1 MGFSVGIVGLPNV
14 GKSTLFKAL
23 TKKEIDISNYPF
35 CTIDPN
41 VGIVK
46 VPDERLEKL
55 ADFSSSKKIIPT
67 AIEFVDIAGLVKDAH
82 KGEGL
87 GNKFLANI
95 REVEMIVHL
104 VRGFEDGKI
113 THVSNKIN
121 PQNDLETINLELI
134 LADIETVNKRLVK
147 TEKEARSG
155 DKEAI
160 LFKGVLEKY
169 KSVLEDEKM
178 ANSVELDENEKKVF
192 KGFQLLTNKP
202 ILYVVNVNENQEI
215 DKNKILPEIENKIF
229 LPIKFEMDLSEL
241 SQEETSEFRKETNLD
256 KNISGLDELIVKC
269 YDLLNLMT
277 FLTTGKDETRAWT
290 VRKNSTAPQA
300 GSAIHGDFEEKFIKA
315 SVINWQELLN
325 SESWHNA
332 IEKGALRTEGKEYVV
347 QDGDVIEFKI

>member
-55 ADFSSSKKIIPT
+55 AEFSESAKIIPT

-87 GNKFLANI
+87 
-95 REVEMIVHL
+95 
-104 VRGFEDGKI
+104 
-113 THVSNKIN
+113 
-121 PQNDLETINLELI
+121 ETINTELI

-160 LFKGVLEKY
+160 LFKSVLEKY
-169 KSVLEDEKM
+169 KLTLENEQM
-178 ANSVELDENEKKVF
+178 ANTVELDKNEKDASR
-192 KGFQLLTNKP
+192 GFQLLTSKP

-215 DKNKILPEIENKIF
+215 NKNEILPKIKNKIF
-229 LPIKFEMDLSEL
+229 LPIKFELDLSEL
-241 SQEETSEFRKETNLD
+241 SQEEALEFRKETSLD
-256 KNISGLDELIVKC
+256 KNISGLDELIIKC

-290 VRKNSTAPQA
+290 VKKNSTAPQA
-300 GSAIHGDFEEKFIKA
+300 GRAIHGDFEEKFIKA
-315 SVINWQELLN
+315 SVINWQELLD
-325 SESWHNA
+325 SGSWHNA
-332 IEKGALRTEGKEYVV
+332 IEKGILKTEGKEYVV
-347 QDGDVIEFKI
+347 RDGDVVEFKI

>member
-1 MGFSVGIVGLPNV
+1 MSFSVGIVGLPNV

-55 ADFSSSKKIIPT
+55 AKFSESAKIIPT

-95 REVEMIVHL
+95 REVEMIVHI

-113 THVSNKIN
+113 THVSNRIN
-121 PQNDLETINLELI
+121 PKDDLETINTELI

-160 LFKGVLEKY
+160 LFKSVLEKY
-169 KSVLEDEKM
+169 KSALENEQM
-178 ANSVELDENEKKVF
+178 ANTVELDKNEKIAS
-192 KGFQLLTNKP
+192 KGFQLLTSKP
-202 ILYVVNVNENQEI
+202 ILYIVNVNENQEI

-241 SQEETSEFRKETNLD
+241 SKEEALEFRKETSLD
-256 KNISGLDELIVKC
+256 KNISGLDELIIKC

-290 VRKNSTAPQA
+290 VKKNSTAPQA
-300 GSAIHGDFEEKFIKA
+300 GNAIHGDFEEKFIKA
-315 SVINWQELLN
+315 SVINWQELLD
-325 SESWHNA
+325 SGSWHNA
-332 IEKGALRTEGKEYVV
+332 IEKGTLRTEGKEYVV
-347 QDGDVIEFKI
+347 QDGDVVEFKI

>member
-1 MGFSVGIVGLPNV
+1 MSFSVGIVGLPNV

-55 ADFSSSKKIIPT
+55 AKFSESAKIIPT

-95 REVEMIVHL
+95 REVEMIVHI

-121 PQNDLETINLELI
+121 PKDDLETINTELI

-160 LFKGVLEKY
+160 LFKSVLEKY
-169 KSVLEDEKM
+169 KSALENEQM
-178 ANSVELDENEKKVF
+178 ANTVELDKNEKIAS
-192 KGFQLLTNKP
+192 KGFQLLTSKP
-202 ILYVVNVNENQEI
+202 ILYIVNVNENQEI
-215 DKNKILPEIENKIF
+215 DKDKILPEIENKIF
-229 LPIKFEMDLSEL
+229 LPVKFEMDLSEL
-241 SQEETSEFRKETNLD
+241 SKEEALEFRKETNLD
-256 KNISGLDELIVKC
+256 KNISGLDELIIKC
-269 YDLLNLMT
+269 YDSLNLMT

-290 VRKNSTAPQA
+290 VKKNSTAPQA
-300 GSAIHGDFEEKFIKA
+300 GNAIHGDFEEKFIKA
-315 SVINWQELLN
+315 SVINWQELLD
-325 SESWHNA
+325 SRSWHNA
-332 IEKGALRTEGKEYVV
+332 IEKGTLRTEGKEYIV
-347 QDGDVIEFKI
+347 QDGDVMEFKI